1 MRHVAGALLVLIVL
15 VAAASA
21 QQESYEIGGYVKYL
35 FTGSKRPS
43 FDAQFD
49 HLVHGRLNTRWY
61 PTEGLSAVM
70 EMRARAFQGGTVRST
85 PGFAGT
91 LGQDRGFGR
100 LGGVLW
106 SGFSSVGY
114 AEMDRMYI
122 NAVAGKW
129 QFTVGRQ
136 RIAWGT
142 NLVWNPIDLFN
153 PQSVL
158 DFDYEERPPV
168 DGVRVQ
174 YYTGEVSKLEV
185 AVTPGWHGGHT
196 KAGFQW
202 TFNRWDYDVHI
213 LAGLRDQGA
222 YGGLA
227 WAGDIG
233 GGGFRGEA
241 LVSSFDDRQMA
252 QDEAMLPEY
261 PSPVSFTGVGTMI
274 SAALSGDY
282 TFPNSFYVHTEVLY
296 NSEGAERNTLLNA
309 GHAARLGLLSPA
321 RWSVFQEFSYDIT
334 PLVRG
339 GLFVIYNPSDRSSV
353 LFPSAT
359 WSVVTDLD
367 LSLYAMFFSGG
378 PGTEYGGGGTAV
390 IARLKWSY

>member
-1 MRHVAGALLVLIVL
+1 MRCAAGTLLVLIVL
-15 VAAASA
+15 AAAARA
-21 QQESYEIGGYVKYL
+21 QQEYYEIGGYVKYL

-43 FDAQFD
+43 SDAQFD
-49 HLVHGRLNTRWY
+49 HLVHGRVNTRWY
-61 PTEGLSAVM
+61 PTEGISAVM
-70 EMRARAFQGGTVRST
+70 ELRARAFQGGTVRSI

-106 SGFSSVGY
+106 SVSSSVGY

-122 NAVAGKW
+122 NALAGKW

-136 RIAWGT
+136 RVAWGT
-142 NLVWNPIDLFN
+142 NLAWNPIDLFN

-185 AVTPGWHGGHT
+185 AVTPGWRGGHT

-202 TFNRWDYDVHI
+202 TFNRWDYDVHL
-213 LAGLRDQGA
+213 LAGLRDQGV

-252 QDEAMLPEY
+252 QDEVMLPGT
-261 PSPVSFTGVGTMI
+261 PSPVISTGVGTMVT
-274 SAALSGDY
+274 AALSGDY

-296 NSEGAERNTLLNA
+296 NSEGAVRNTLLNA
-309 GHAARLGLLSPA
+309 GHATRIGLLSPA

-339 GLFVIYNPSDRSSV
+339 GLFAIYNPSDRSSV

-367 LSLYAMFFSGG
+367 LSLFAMFFSGG
-378 PGTEYGGGGTAV
+378 PGTEYGEGGTAA